1 MVRLSSTVFVMD
13 SVQPGFTMSADNF
26 VEMGNLLLVFSFV
39 NLGPAASARSMAHL
53 EFLPPVLG
61 FSSLDSLSSIR
72 HSKYL
77 GSSVLTVG
85 MSRPAFFLLIF
96 GGAAL
101 DSLPS
106 LQSFACLGPVV
117 PVFLQLHLDFPLLLH
132 SLTYSGLPLLV
143 PRVCRSGF
151 FLPLFEYANVDLML
165 PLHSSAH
172 SDFVVSI
179 ADFMHAGPSMLIRGL
194 VCPGSFLLVFNAI
207 KFEKTQVLSVTE
219 TMHLGSSL
227 LVRSF
232 VHLDFALFVLD
243 FAMIGSSFSM
253 RSFARID
260 LAVSTPGMA

>member
-1 MVRLSSTVFVMD
+1 MD

-26 VEMGNLLLVFSFV
+26 VEMGNLLLLFSFV

-117 PVFLQLHLDFPLLLH
+117 PVFLQVASRL
-132 SLTYSGLPLLV
+132 SLVATLVVLFGLAATSPSGMQV
-143 PRVCRSGF
+143 R
-151 FLPLFEYANVDLML
+151 LF
-165 PLHSSAH
+165 SAI
-172 SDFVVSI
+172 V
-179 ADFMHAGPSMLIRGL
+179 
-194 VCPGSFLLVFNAI
+194 
-207 KFEKTQVLSVTE
+207 
-219 TMHLGSSL
+219 
-227 LVRSF
+227 
-232 VHLDFALFVLD
+232 
-243 FAMIGSSFSM
+243 
-253 RSFARID
+253 
-260 LAVSTPGMA
+260 